1 MEPLVYP
8 LITQLDP
15 WITPRPRIEECAD
28 VQQWINICD
37 EMNKAWI
44 GELVKGAQAQGMD
57 IEEDE
62 GMDIEDGAARVPDEA
77 AEMDAGAG
85 GVRDEAVV
93 GIQDEGKGY
102 GRASTEEAAASVQ
115 SADPGPCRPQMQVLF
130 FAATGREAGRGS
142 SVHGACKDFVRKE
155 GPLHEY
161 HLIHADGVQLQRAT
175 HEGPIQDLTLV
186 MRSGN
191 EIGKL
196 KYKKLKRLPL
206 RLRDYRN
213 RPWDSLVVSVSP
225 GFRFMTPHKRP
236 MVCRARRLWRSR
248 MQRPDTLTDRRWYR
262 EILEET
268 EAHERCTLGNVN
280 VPMHLSAIAECSQ
293 CYVVTTVLGAAMKN
307 WRYTGE
313 RGYVCHVCVGP
324 SHKFLCHCGWCQ
336 APLFFCDKGNANC
349 RPQGVQSLLCCAYC
363 SMYHYGNCTGG

>member
-1 MEPLVYP
+1 M
-8 LITQLDP
+8 
-15 WITPRPRIEECAD
+15 RAH
-28 VQQWINICD
+28 
-37 EMNKAWI
+37 
-44 GELVKGAQAQGMD
+44 
-57 IEEDE
+57 
-62 GMDIEDGAARVPDEA
+62 
-77 AEMDAGAG
+77 MDALTF
-85 GVRDEAVV
+85 AV
-93 GIQDEGKGY
+93 
-102 GRASTEEAAASVQ
+102 
-115 SADPGPCRPQMQVLF
+115 
-130 FAATGREAGRGS
+130 TGRVAGHGR
-142 SVHGACKDFVRKE
+142 SVDVACRDNFQKH
-155 GPLHEY
+155 GPLQEY
-161 HLIHADGVQLQRAT
+161 YLIRANGDQPERPI
-175 HEGPIQDLTLV
+175 HGGPIQDLTLV
-186 MRSGN
+186 TRGGN
-191 EIGKL
+191 LISKL
-196 KYKKLKRLPL
+196 KYKKLKSFGFYTER
-206 RLRDYRN
+206 Y
-213 RPWDSLVVSVSP
+213 LVVSVSP
-225 GFRFMTPHKRP
+225 GFRFMTPHKQL
-236 MVCRARRLWRSR
+236 MVRRARRLWRSR